1 MTNESLVKP
10 KPASSLIITRIN
22 NNKIQV
28 LMGQRPSTS
37 KFAPNVWVFPG
48 GKLEK
53 SDIYNPHLNISK
65 KTMHNL
71 ELLKTNE
78 KKGYGLINAA
88 IRETKEETG
97 LKLLNY
103 NLEDL
108 WVLARAITPTYQRLR
123 FDTKFFV
130 TSYNNFSNN
139 IKGNGELHNLQFSY
153 LEKALKLPLFD
164 ITEFLLE
171 ELLRKYNKEISEE
184 FFPLFWRYKKNTR
197 IISRPNN
204 T

>member
-1 MTNESLVKP
+1 
-10 KPASSLIITRIN
+10 
-22 NNKIQV
+22 
-28 LMGQRPSTS
+28 MGQRPSTS

-78 KKGYGLINAA
+78 KNGYGLINAA

>member
-1 MTNESLVKP
+1 MKKTDMDL
-10 KPASSLIITRIN
+10 
-22 NNKIQV
+22 
-28 LMGQRPSTS
+28 LMQL
-37 KFAPNVWVFPG
+37 
-48 GKLEK
+48 LEK
-53 SDIYNPHLNISK
+53 LK
-65 KTMHNL
+65 K
-71 ELLKTNE
+71 
-78 KKGYGLINAA
+78 
-88 IRETKEETG
+88 ETG

-164 ITEFLLE
+164 ITEFLLK
-171 ELLRKYNKEISEE
+171 ELLRKHNKEISEE

-197 IISRPNN
+197 IISRPNSA
-204 T
+204 

>member
-1 MTNESLVKP
+1 MNGACRGLFKRKS
-10 KPASSLIITRIN
+10 IRIP
-22 NNKIQV
+22 
-28 LMGQRPSTS
+28 L
-37 KFAPNVWVFPG
+37 
-48 GKLEK
+48 L
-53 SDIYNPHLNISK
+53 
-65 KTMHNL
+65 
-71 ELLKTNE
+71 LLKRVSN
-78 KKGYGLINAA
+78 NANQ
-88 IRETKEETG
+88 RSGETKEETG

>member
-1 MTNESLVKP
+1 
-10 KPASSLIITRIN
+10 
-22 NNKIQV
+22 
-28 LMGQRPSTS
+28 
-37 KFAPNVWVFPG
+37 
-48 GKLEK
+48 
-53 SDIYNPHLNISK
+53 
-65 KTMHNL
+65 MHDL

-78 KKGYGLINAA
+78 KNGYGLINAA

-97 LKLLNY
+97 LRLSNY

-153 LEKALKLPLFD
+153 LEKA
-164 ITEFLLE
+164 
-171 ELLRKYNKEISEE
+171 
-184 FFPLFWRYKKNTR
+184 
-197 IISRPNN
+197 
-204 T
+204 